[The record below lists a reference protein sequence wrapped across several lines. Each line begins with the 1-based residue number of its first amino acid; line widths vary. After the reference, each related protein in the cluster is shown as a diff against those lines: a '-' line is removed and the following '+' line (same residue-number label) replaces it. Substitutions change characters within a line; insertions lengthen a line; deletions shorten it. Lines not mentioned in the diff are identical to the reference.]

1 MGSARERP
9 ARLAEKLLQIRLA
22 LGISQGEMLRRLGA
36 DEKNDRYYISNFETG
51 KREPSLMILLEY
63 ARIANVLMEVL
74 ADDNLD
80 LPEPIP
86 SPTRSEGVRR
96 PLLAAKRP
104 ARTFKV

>member
-36 DEKNDRYYISNFETG
+36 DEKSDRYYVSNYETG

-63 ARIANVLMEVL
+63 ARLANVLMEVL

-80 LPEPIP
+80 LPETLP
-86 SPTRSEGVRR
+86 SPTRSEGIRR
-96 PLLAAKRP
+96 TPD
-104 ARTFKV
+104 ARRKKTR

>member
-51 KREPSLMILLEY
+51 KREPSLIILLEY
-63 ARIANVLMEVL
+63 ARLANVLMEVL
-74 ADDNLD
+74 ADDELD
-80 LPEPIP
+80 LPETLP
-86 SPTRSEGVRR
+86 SPTRSEGIRR
-96 PLLAAKRP
+96 PPAARSKKPR
-104 ARTFKV
+104 